1 MKKVTLL
8 LLMIFVIA
16 KTNAQSYQISF
27 AGTGASTTIDS
38 VQVENLTQGTSLTL
52 SGTDTLH
59 LTGNV
64 GVNEMGVYDETIQ
77 VYPNP
82 MKGQTELS
90 FYAKQA
96 GNAQLAIYN
105 ISGRVVL
112 HNSYNC
118 LQGVQMYRINGLK
131 QGIYFINI
139 RGENYFY
146 TAKLISLNS
155 TKSEVKIEYLGSE
168 KLETAQN
175 KLKSIKGMVNM
186 AYITGDSLRFTGY
199 SGTYTAI
206 ETDVPTVSKT
216 ITFTFVALQLSIG
229 DSYQGG
235 IIAYILQVGDSGY
248 IAGQTHGLIAAPSD
262 QSTGIEWGCYL
273 TDLPGADG
281 TAIGTGNQN
290 TIDIIAGC
298 STPIIAAKLCGDLVL
313 NGYSDWYFP
322 SKDELA
328 QLYNNRIE
336 IGGFSPSY
344 YWSSSESSD
353 KLAWGQYFADG
364 SQSVNSKYFA
374 DYVRAVR
381 TF

>member
-16 KTNAQSYQISF
+16 KTHAQNYQISF
-27 AGTGASTTIDS
+27 AGTGASTTVDS